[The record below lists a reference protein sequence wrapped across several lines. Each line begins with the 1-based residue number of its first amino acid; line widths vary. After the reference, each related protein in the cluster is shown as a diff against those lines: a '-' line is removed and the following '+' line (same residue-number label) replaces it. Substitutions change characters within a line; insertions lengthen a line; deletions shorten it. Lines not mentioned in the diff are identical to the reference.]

1 MKKRIVTVALV
12 SFAVTIFA
20 IAGTAK
26 AAGTEAN
33 QANSTQGPAAAQQKL
48 VPAKPEP
55 GFPAGFKGVEGWA
68 TTGAPRKF
76 VSETLY
82 GYVDG
87 GAEIIVQY
95 GFKDLTVF
103 DLVPGQPGAAGKRL
117 ITVEFYRMESPKA
130 AFGIF
135 STRREGNERTSPGV
149 KTVHWFG
156 KNQAAL
162 AKGVFYVNI
171 LLHGCTEDEAE
182 AFILAMDREMPPDE
196 TLQPQPLQY
205 MPRFSLVQGS
215 ERYIRGPLAAAN
227 ESPILGT
234 NLWGFELG
242 TEAYSAKYGAG
253 GSKLV
258 LIHFKQP
265 PGNLTQDV
273 TKLFGAYLS
282 EVSMYYDYVAGK
294 SLSGEYY
301 LFGQYGATGA
311 LILGEPDVN
320 LARARLKEALDKAA
334 KHAKEPEKK

>member
-1 MKKRIVTVALV
+1 MSYRIGAASLALFVSLFLAVA
-12 SFAVTIFA
+12 AGM
-20 IAGTAK
+20 AGTQSK
-26 AAGTEAN
+26 P
-33 QANSTQGPAAAQQKL
+33 GP
-48 VPAKPEP
+48 E
-55 GFPAGFKGVEGWA
+55 FPAGFKGVEGWT

-87 GAEIIVQY
+87 GAEIILQY

-103 DLVPGQPGAAGKRL
+103 DLVPRQPGSAAKKL

-135 STRREGNERTSPGV
+135 STRREGNERTSPGT

-156 KNQAAL
+156 KGQAAL
-162 AKGVFYVNI
+162 AKGVFYVNA
-171 LLHGCTEDEAE
+171 LVTGCTEDEIE
-182 AFILAMDREMPPDE
+182 GFVLALDREMPPDE
-196 TLQPQPLQY
+196 TLQPRSPQY
-205 MPRFSLVQGS
+205 MPRFSLVPGS

-227 ESPILGT
+227 ESPLLGGS
-234 NLWGFELG
+234 LWGFEFG
-242 TEAYSAKYGAG
+242 TEAYSAKYGTG

-258 LIHFKQP
+258 VIHFKQAP
-265 PGNLTQDV
+265 ANLTRDV

-301 LFGQYGATGA
+301 LFGQYGSTGA
-311 LILGEPDVN
+311 LVLGEPDVN

-334 KHAKEPEKK
+334 KEAKAPEKK